1 MAPIDVIRNLA
12 RRYGLR
18 NPVAKPRAVN
28 DHVPTPTPEDLA
40 YQIEYAVTP
49 GALQVWRLEGLGIPI
64 AGARILEIGP
74 GVAFGTAAYLC
85 AAGAH
90 VTVADRWLSRWS
102 DPYHGPI
109 YSGIADKLEGKPGFD
124 VTPLRRMVAA
134 KGYVDGTI
142 TCLLEPS
149 EALASIADGAFD
161 AVLSNAVLEH
171 IETPAKAFPEL
182 YRVTRPGGVGL
193 HQVDYRD
200 HRGFDTPLEH
210 LLMKPAA
217 FDKLNHR
224 FHMEY
229 GSQRRQPDYANHL
242 TAAGFTIERYESSE
256 AANPAYLDDVM
267 KRLAASG
274 RSQPGWSREVL
285 SDLGGLFFLRR
296 PSTGR

>member
-1 MAPIDVIRNLA
+1 MGVIDVIRNVA
-12 RRYGLR
+12 RRYGIR

-49 GALQVWRLEGLGIPI
+49 GALQAWRLEGLGIPV
-64 AGARILEIGP
+64 AGARVLEIGP
-74 GVAFGTAAYLC
+74 GVAFGTAAYLR

-124 VTPLRRMVAA
+124 VAPLRRMVEA
-134 KGYVDGTI
+134 KGYVEGTI

-149 EALASIADGAFD
+149 EALTSIADGAFD

-171 IETPAKAFPEL
+171 IETPEKAFPEL
-182 YRVTRPGGVGL
+182 FRVTRRGGVGL

-200 HRGFDTPLEH
+200 HRGFHTPLEH
-210 LLMKPAA
+210 LLMKPAE
-217 FDKLNHR
+217 FNRLNRR

-229 GSQRRQPDYANHL
+229 GSQRRQPDYESQLA
-242 TAAGFTIERYESSE
+242 AAGFKIERYEIGE
-256 AANPAYLDDVM
+256 AAKPDYLDDVM

-296 PSTGR
+296 P

>member
-1 MAPIDVIRNLA
+1 MGVIDAIRNVA
-12 RRYGLR
+12 RRYGIR
-18 NPVAKPRAVN
+18 NPVARPRAVN

-40 YQIEYAVTP
+40 YQIEYALTP

-74 GVAFGTAAYLC
+74 GVAFGAAAYLR

-109 YSGIADKLEGKPGFD
+109 YSGIADKLEGKAGFD
-124 VTPLRRMVAA
+124 VAPLRRMVDA

-149 EALASIADGAFD
+149 EALTSIADGAFD

-171 IETPAKAFPEL
+171 VETPARAFPEL
-182 YRVTRPGGVGL
+182 FRVTRPGGVGL

-200 HRGFDTPLEH
+200 HRNFDTPLEH
-210 LLMKPAA
+210 LLMKPDA
-217 FDKLNHR
+217 FDRLNRR

-229 GSQRRQPDYANHL
+229 GSQRRQPEYARAL
-242 TAAGFTIERYESSE
+242 TAAGFVIERYEGSE
-256 AANPAYLDDVM
+256 TANADYLDDLM
-267 KRLAASG
+267 KRLSAFG

-285 SDLGGLFFLRR
+285 GDLGGLFFLRR
-296 PSTGR
+296 P

>member
-1 MAPIDVIRNLA
+1 MGVIDAIRNVA
-12 RRYGLR
+12 RRYGIR
-18 NPVAKPRAVN
+18 NPVARPRAVN

-40 YQIEYAVTP
+40 YQIEYALTP

-74 GVAFGTAAYLC
+74 GVAFGAAAYLR

-109 YSGIADKLEGKPGFD
+109 YSGIADKLEGKAGFD
-124 VTPLRRMVAA
+124 VAPLRRMVDA

-149 EALASIADGAFD
+149 EALRSIADGAFD

-171 IETPAKAFPEL
+171 VETPARAFPEL
-182 YRVTRPGGVGL
+182 FRVTRPGGVGL

-200 HRGFDTPLEH
+200 HRNFDTPLEH
-210 LLMKPAA
+210 LTMKPGE
-217 FDKLNHR
+217 FDRLNRR

-229 GSQRRQPDYANHL
+229 GSQCRQPEYAREL
-242 TAAGFTIERYESSE
+242 TAAGFVIERYERSE
-256 AANPAYLDDVM
+256 TANADYLDDLM
-267 KRLAASG
+267 KRLSTSG

-285 SDLGGLFFLRR
+285 GDLGGLFFLRR
-296 PSTGR
+296 P

>member
-1 MAPIDVIRNLA
+1 MGVIDAIRNVA
-12 RRYGLR
+12 RRYGIR
-18 NPVAKPRAVN
+18 NPVARPRAVN

-40 YQIEYAVTP
+40 YQIEYALTP

-74 GVAFGTAAYLC
+74 GVAFGAAAYLR

-124 VTPLRRMVAA
+124 VAPLRRMVDA
-134 KGYVDGTI
+134 KGYADGTI

-149 EALASIADGAFD
+149 EALTSIADGAFD

-171 IETPAKAFPEL
+171 VETPAKAFPEL
-182 YRVTRPGGVGL
+182 FRVTRPGGVGL

-200 HRGFDTPLEH
+200 HRNFDTPLEH
-210 LLMKPAA
+210 LLMKPDA
-217 FDKLNHR
+217 FDRLNRR

-229 GSQRRQPDYANHL
+229 GSQRRQPEYAREL
-242 TAAGFTIERYESSE
+242 TAAGFVIERYESSE
-256 AANPAYLDDVM
+256 AATPAYLDDLM
-267 KRLAASG
+267 KRLATSG
-274 RSQPGWSREVL
+274 RSRPGWSREVL
-285 SDLGGLFFLRR
+285 GDLGGLFFLRR
-296 PSTGR
+296 P